1 MRADKTERLY
11 QCAVT
16 VAMIEAIVVPLFGF
30 IVGPYYHK
38 PSLATAP
45 AFTEQQRV
53 AIDDPRGSHITTGA
67 LPTLPCE
74 KPALATAIVQESQ
87 IEFST
92 LVESAR
98 ERSAGYSMNSAIL
111 SVSAALI
118 GSTVGGLAPS

>member
-74 KPALATAIVQESQ
+74 KPALATAIVQE
-87 IEFST
+87 IG
-92 LVESAR
+92 V
-98 ERSAGYSMNSAIL
+98 
-111 SVSAALI
+111 VSANCPKSSSRHWSRAHVRGQRDI
-118 GSTVGGLAPS
+118 P